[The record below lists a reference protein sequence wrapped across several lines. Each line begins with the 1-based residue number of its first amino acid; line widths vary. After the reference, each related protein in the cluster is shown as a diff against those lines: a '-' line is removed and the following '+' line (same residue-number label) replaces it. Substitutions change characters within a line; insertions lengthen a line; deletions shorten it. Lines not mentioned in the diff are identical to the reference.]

1 MFSSFL
7 RKIHNIV
14 TFSTKLQEH
23 YFFFEVLTQYWQFLF
38 VKYLELNS
46 LQGKGWEREIHRGGP
61 WGQPQHPQCEGRCT
75 DLEICGVVNKLN
87 IRYMRHDD
95 VYLDTLEQ
103 AFLCYV
109 LEGTSCILFVWQPWI
124 ISFKCM
130 AMPSRNILV
139 SIRMCATGYS
149 HMCCFTVLQLMCC
162 LLSSCCGTAGRFRY
176 HLILTMPVSFIVP
189 NRSIRLSLTLFI
201 INVYTINSCIL
212 HLGYN
217 C

>member
-38 VKYLELNS
+38 VIYLELNS

-75 DLEICGVVNKLN
+75 DLEICGVVKIHASWRCVFGYLRAGIFMLCVGGNIVYFVCVTTMDYIIQVYGNALQKYFSKHQDVCHRVQPHVLLYSFTTHVLLIKLLLW
-87 IRYMRHDD
+87 D
-95 VYLDTLEQ
+95 
-103 AFLCYV
+103 
-109 LEGTSCILFVWQPWI
+109 SWQIPP
-124 ISFKCM
+124 K
-130 AMPSRNILV
+130 
-139 SIRMCATGYS
+139 
-149 HMCCFTVLQLMCC
+149 H
-162 LLSSCCGTAGRFRY
+162 RY